1 MKKERPNIDQALCN
15 HARILIAGGA
25 TTEMAAELLEIGQ
38 STLQK
43 IRRAGFD
50 AEKYTALKQQE
61 KERMARAAQVET
73 SKEKEKKRWTPPEEC
88 WAPKEE
94 QVPGQLQMELPEK
107 TWQQELTE
115 IYAKHQNETETAKIM
130 RFEAAM
136 TDKMIAE
143 QERIVTVLDKIN
155 DTLSMLLRAIR
166 KE

>member
-25 TTEMAAELLEIGQ
+25 TTEMAADMLEIGQ

-73 SKEKEKKRWTPPEEC
+73 SKEKDWKRWQKPEEI
-88 WAPKEE
+88 AKQAEE
-94 QVPGQLQMELPEK
+94 QVPGQLQMELPVK
-107 TWQQELTE
+107 
-115 IYAKHQNETETAKIM
+115 KETDEPERIRWMKFI
-130 RFEAAM
+130 AAQV
-136 TDKMIAE
+136 DKMIFQQAQQYDLVHME
-143 QERIVTVLDKIN
+143 LDRIN
-155 DTLSMLLRAIR
+155 DTLSQLVRAIR

>member
-25 TTEMAAELLEIGQ
+25 TTEMAADMLDIGQ

-73 SKEKEKKRWTPPEEC
+73 SKEPAREKTQAEEQCPGQMRMELEAVPEE
-88 WAPKEE
+88 PVK
-94 QVPGQLQMELPEK
+94 Q
-107 TWQQELTE
+107 
-115 IYAKHQNETETAKIM
+115 Y
-130 RFEAAM
+130 RFQAAM
-136 TDKMIAE
+136 VD
-143 QERIVTVLDKIN
+143 RIVVEMDKIN
-155 DTLSMLLRAIR
+155 NTLSMILRAMR

>member
-25 TTEMAAELLEIGQ
+25 TTEMAADMLEIGQ

-88 WAPKEE
+88 WAPQEE
-94 QVPGQLQMELPEK
+94 QVPGQICMDLKEKEPEEQGK
-107 TWQQELTE
+107 A
-115 IYAKHQNETETAKIM
+115 Y
-130 RFEAAM
+130 RFQAAM
-136 TDKMIAE
+136 MDKLC
-143 QERIVTVLDKIN
+143 VKLDKLN
-155 DTLSMLLRAIR
+155 DTLNQMLRIMSGI
-166 KE
+166 

>member
-25 TTEMAAELLEIGQ
+25 TTEMAADMLEIGQ

-73 SKEKEKKRWTPPEEC
+73 SKEKGKKRWTPPEEC
-88 WAPKEE
+88 WAPQEE
-94 QVPGQLQMELPEK
+94 QVPGQMQMELPVK
-107 TWQQELTE
+107 
-115 IYAKHQNETETAKIM
+115 ETEEQNKQY
-130 RFEAAM
+130 RFLAAM
-136 TDKMIAE
+136 VDKMCRE
-143 QERIVTVLDKIN
+143 QAAMVDDLCLKINKLN
-155 DTLSMLLRAIR
+155 DTLNIIYRAIR